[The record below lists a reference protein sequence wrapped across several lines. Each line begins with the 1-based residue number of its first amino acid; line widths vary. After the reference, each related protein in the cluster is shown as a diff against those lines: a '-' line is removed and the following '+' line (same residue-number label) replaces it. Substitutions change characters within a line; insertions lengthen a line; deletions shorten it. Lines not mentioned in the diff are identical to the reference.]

1 MSLAIGV
8 DVGGTK
14 VAAGVVDEH
23 GQIIAKLKRST
34 PAASPLLTEQAIADV
49 VTELLAGHEV
59 TAIGLGAAGF
69 VDAARATMLF
79 APNLAWRDEPLK
91 QRVEERLGRAVVVE
105 NDANA
110 SAWAEARFGAA
121 RGYRDVMLVAVG
133 TGIGAAIIIGGELYR
148 GRWGI
153 AGEPGH
159 VRVVP
164 DGRLCGCGNRG
175 CWEQY
180 ASGNALVAE
189 AREFA
194 RRTPKGAMRLLQL
207 GGGLPEGIS
216 GPEITQAATEGD
228 PAALRCFQTVGGW
241 LGQGLADLAAVL
253 DPACFVIGGGVSEA
267 GELLLEPAR
276 TAFERALTGRGHRP
290 FAEISVAQL
299 GENAGIVGA
308 ADLARSV
315 FPARSIF
322 PARRRALLTRL
333 LPSSL
338 VPRPWGGSVGTNAVQ
353 SAARPLARGAPG
365 SRGPWDLDDGAV
377 VAVVRAPRA
386 GVVHA
391 QHKNGEPGH
400 ERGDRAE
407 RRQSRHRPARRR
419 GHHQVARPAEQ
430 RHPGALGHRVQLG
443 QRRRGRRDEVLLLGR
458 RPVRR
463 DAARHRPPDP
473 PRHLDHLGVVG
484 PQPPVPPGRP
494 AHPAR
499 LDALPVM
506 PLPVGLV
513 FPVRL
518 VRPAV
523 RSGRV
528 TSVLPVSG
536 MPPVLA
542 VSRVPPGIRVQAPSL
557 RAAMLPVAPA
567 RVIRPVGT
575 VGLRRW
581 LGEHVLAGRPGH
593 RLLLGQRRI
602 EPGHKVA
609 PCRILVALS
618 ALGVI
623 PVRHVSTAAYRSL
636 PSTIAAPGPV
646 PGG

>member
-1 MSLAIGV
+1 LTLAIGV

-14 VAAGVVDEH
+14 VAAGVVDED
-23 GQIIAKLKRST
+23 GRIIAKLKRST
-34 PAASPLLTEQAIADV
+34 PAASPPLTERAIADV
-49 VTELLAGHEV
+49 VTELLDGHEV

-133 TGIGAAIIIGGELYR
+133 TGIGAAIIIDGALYR

-194 RRTPKGAMRLLQL
+194 TRTPKGAMRLLQL
-207 GGGLPEGIS
+207 GGGVPEGIS

-267 GELLLEPAR
+267 GDLLLDPAR
-276 TAFERALTGRGHRP
+276 ATFERALTGRGHRP
-290 FAEISVAQL
+290 FAEIRAAQL

-308 ADLARSV
+308 ADLARGAGQIRGLLSPLASGRP
-315 FPARSIF
+315 F
-322 PARRRALLTRL
+322 RRF

-338 VPRPWGGSVGTNAVQ
+338 LRRSSVQ
-353 SAARPLARGAPG
+353 AAAAPLAHGAP
-365 SRGPWDLDDGAV
+365 
-377 VAVVRAPRA
+377 AP
-386 GVVHA
+386 
-391 QHKNGEPGH
+391 
-400 ERGDRAE
+400 
-407 RRQSRHRPARRR
+407 
-419 GHHQVARPAEQ
+419 
-430 RHPGALGHRVQLG
+430 
-443 QRRRGRRDEVLLLGR
+443 
-458 RPVRR
+458 
-463 DAARHRPPDP
+463 
-473 PRHLDHLGVVG
+473 
-484 PQPPVPPGRP
+484 
-494 AHPAR
+494 
-499 LDALPVM
+499 
-506 PLPVGLV
+506 
-513 FPVRL
+513 
-518 VRPAV
+518 
-523 RSGRV
+523 
-528 TSVLPVSG
+528 
-536 MPPVLA
+536 
-542 VSRVPPGIRVQAPSL
+542 
-557 RAAMLPVAPA
+557 
-567 RVIRPVGT
+567 
-575 VGLRRW
+575 
-581 LGEHVLAGRPGH
+581 
-593 RLLLGQRRI
+593 
-602 EPGHKVA
+602 
-609 PCRILVALS
+609 
-618 ALGVI
+618 
-623 PVRHVSTAAYRSL
+623 
-636 PSTIAAPGPV
+636 
-646 PGG
+646 